1 MNPPEDVDVQSD
13 LKLEVKGED
22 DDDIEVTPVPIC
34 TQCGAEFKSKIA
46 LVKHMRSVHLLD
58 FCIFI
63 HILIGFRVLSKETY
77 FSHWQFYQLTET
89 LIRTH

>member
-34 TQCGAEFKSKIA
+34 TQCGAKFKSKIA
-46 LVKHMRSVHLLD
+46 LVKHMRSVHLLE

-63 HILIGFRVLSKETY
+63 HIFIHNKRYKVTRRSSLFCAVSCD
-77 FSHWQFYQLTET
+77 
-89 LIRTH
+89 

>member
-34 TQCGAEFKSKIA
+34 TQCGAKFKSKIA

-58 FCIFI
+58 FCIYP
-63 HILIGFRVLSKETY
+63 HINRFRVLSKETY
-77 FSHWQFYQLTET
+77 FSHWQFYKLTET
-89 LIRTH
+89 FIRIH